1 MDFVLKSREL
11 TDAERDE
18 FKLWYHM
25 GDDKKYPHRYQYEG
39 TSHVWWV
46 PETIAITMP
55 IYRLY
60 YTGTNGLTVLE
71 YRMDTD
77 KWSQIKPEQIS
88 NLYGFLWTMIS
99 DFNRFPAQGP
109 Q

>member
-1 MDFVLKSREL
+1 MANEYYKTRPL

-18 FKLWYHM
+18 FGLWQNR
-25 GDDKKYPHRYQYEG
+25 GDDVKYPAPFQYEG

-46 PETIAITMP
+46 PENIAIQQP

-60 YTGTNGLTVLE
+60 YTGTNGLTVLA

-77 KWSQIKPEQIS
+77 KWSRVKAEEIHNIH
-88 NLYGFLWTMIS
+88 GFLWTMIS
-99 DFNRFPAQGP
+99 DYARFPSITE
-109 Q
+109 